1 MQPDSSFDSD
11 NPNNS
16 AMGLNISLSFIDNS
30 MIEKVNNTSNV
41 NENDNVEKLN

>member
-1 MQPDSSFDSD
+1 
-11 NPNNS
+11 
-16 AMGLNISLSFIDNS
+16 MGLNISLSFIDNS